1 MTKILPYSNI
11 FRSHMFCV
19 ILFYVISR
27 WGILTEDFEAL
38 FEIVSDIETMQHYPV
53 PFDEDKK

>member
-1 MTKILPYSNI
+1 
-11 FRSHMFCV
+11 MFCV